1 MANLIAAKLVRADP
15 KDLEDIA
22 FLLSRYQ
29 PSRQAVEQAIQTMTS
44 PARRTA
50 AENLVYLEV
59 MGATPTLNQDGQP

>member
-29 PSRQAVEQAIQTMTS
+29 PSRQAVEQAIQTMPS
-44 PARRTA
+44 PARQTA
-50 AENLVYLEV
+50 TENLVYLEV